1 MTFIKKIIDY
11 FINSTGW
18 EWLEMDPQ
26 KLLDSFDEVYPPQE
40 INIGLIIGEVDQHN
54 AVIGLLSEERYDGTL
69 TIFSTD
75 GLHSQYSIEC
85 RPDELSIQ
93 KVVNLRKG
101 LSYIVQF
108 YDSELNKLCSGSFK
122 TLNLHRELEDDAS
135 IIFTSCS
142 AIDSLKSKKSAWKEV
157 SEKVR
162 ESDFSIVC
170 HIGDQVYL
178 DPIYNFYK
186 KFYDTPDNR
195 RAIQKAISAFY
206 MRHWMRI
213 PEIRYSLANSSNIFL
228 PDDHDITNSA
238 SSPSQRLWTKEDEN
252 NVAYKTLFESLIT
265 FQQSFRLQSSWNFD
279 KRISADVRLIL
290 FDWRYTNY
298 NDDDKTQSLFQ
309 GERARNTILAT
320 QRPIIYNSRV
330 LSFAD
335 KFGGD
340 VVELITH
347 PDHKDILKRL
357 RNSIDEI
364 VKDGSSVI
372 MVVGDLHVNAECT
385 VTHTKTGTTYQQI
398 LTGPIANRTFVEDI
412 ESMRFPLKQI
422 SRYLFIPHKDQR
434 YQVNDN
440 MNLNWTFAAAYDRG
454 AVALMKEENGI
465 MRRDWLFSQI

>member
-1 MTFIKKIIDY
+1 
-11 FINSTGW
+11 
-18 EWLEMDPQ
+18 
-26 KLLDSFDEVYPPQE
+26 
-40 INIGLIIGEVDQHN
+40 
-54 AVIGLLSEERYDGTL
+54 
-69 TIFSTD
+69 
-75 GLHSQYSIEC
+75 
-85 RPDELSIQ
+85 
-93 KVVNLRKG
+93 
-101 LSYIVQF
+101 
-108 YDSELNKLCSGSFK
+108 
-122 TLNLHRELEDDAS
+122 
-135 IIFTSCS
+135 
-142 AIDSLKSKKSAWKEV
+142 
-157 SEKVR
+157 
-162 ESDFSIVC
+162 
-170 HIGDQVYL
+170 
-178 DPIYNFYK
+178 
-186 KFYDTPDNR
+186 
-195 RAIQKAISAFY
+195 
-206 MRHWMRI
+206 
-213 PEIRYSLANSSNIFL
+213 
-228 PDDHDITNSA
+228 
-238 SSPSQRLWTKEDEN
+238 LWTKEDEN